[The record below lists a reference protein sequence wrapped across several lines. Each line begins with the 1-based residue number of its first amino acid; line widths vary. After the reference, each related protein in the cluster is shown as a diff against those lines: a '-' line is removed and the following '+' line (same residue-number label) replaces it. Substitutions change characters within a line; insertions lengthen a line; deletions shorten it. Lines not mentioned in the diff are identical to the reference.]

1 MDTHATDLADKLYE
15 AATAVS
21 AAGLSDAF
29 GHVSVRTGE
38 NSLLMTPPLPLAQAN
53 HAPPT
58 IVDIS
63 SSTLPPGVPLEGWMH
78 LSLAAQRPEIGA
90 VVRAQPP
97 AVGAFSALGIPL
109 PVLGGHGAML
119 HGVHLHHSSRLVRD
133 RAGQTRWRSMQAPPA
148 R

>member
-53 HAPPT
+53 HAPHHRRYFEFH
-58 IVDIS
+58 
-63 SSTLPPGVPLEGWMH
+63 PPPW
-78 LSLAAQRPEIGA
+78 RP
-90 VVRAQPP
+90 
-97 AVGAFSALGIPL
+97 S
-109 PVLGGHGAML
+109 
-119 HGVHLHHSSRLVRD
+119 
-133 RAGQTRWRSMQAPPA
+133 
-148 R
+148 